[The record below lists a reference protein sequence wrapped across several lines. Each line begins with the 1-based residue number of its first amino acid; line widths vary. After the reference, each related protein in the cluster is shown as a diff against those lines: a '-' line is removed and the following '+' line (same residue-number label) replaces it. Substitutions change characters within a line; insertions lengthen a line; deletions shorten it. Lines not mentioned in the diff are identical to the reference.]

1 MGGMGNWE
9 IELEM
14 EKINEMF
21 WFHKKKCNHL
31 LQAESSI
38 LINFLPKCCLKV
50 TYKIIGNQIKGP
62 TNYNWDGDF

>member
-21 WFHKKKCNHL
+21 WFHKKKCSHL
-31 LQAESSI
+31 LQAESFI
-38 LINFLPKCCLKV
+38 LINFLHKCYLKV
-50 TYKIIGNQIKGP
+50 T
-62 TNYNWDGDF
+62 